1 MDIPAQEVRTLC
13 NAGTSSP
20 LGPTG
25 SPLYRADVEDDIKWA
40 KPKFSPSQSGH
51 PSALQ
56 PPVTFTRSCQPPERL
71 MQQTNI
77 DTFVVRQTQLR
88 QAKLAA
94 PPGMINH
101 GNTCYLNATLQVP

>member
-1 MDIPAQEVRTLC
+1 
-13 NAGTSSP
+13 
-20 LGPTG
+20 
-25 SPLYRADVEDDIKWA
+25 
-40 KPKFSPSQSGH
+40 
-51 PSALQ
+51 
-56 PPVTFTRSCQPPERL
+56 